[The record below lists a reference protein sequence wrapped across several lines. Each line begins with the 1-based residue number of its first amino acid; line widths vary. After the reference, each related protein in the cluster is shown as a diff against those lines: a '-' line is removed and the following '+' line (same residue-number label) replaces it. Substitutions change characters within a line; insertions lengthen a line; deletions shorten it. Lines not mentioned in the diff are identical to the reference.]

1 MTFLLVALPIVL
13 FFILLFLGV
22 EIAYALGVTGL
33 LGLLMFVNV
42 DPTIG
47 FLESTPYRTAAS
59 YTLTTIPLF
68 LLMAEFATHGGII
81 GRLFVLAD
89 RFLSGVRGGLA
100 YAVVVASA
108 MMGALSGSSIGA
120 TGAVARLAVP
130 QMTERGYSDRLALG
144 AVASAGT
151 LAIMIPPSIPLI
163 LFGVLTETSIGALLL
178 AGLIPGLITAT
189 AYGAVILGWV
199 KKSPQDFP
207 QGEQPRYTWKEK
219 RASLAPV
226 WPFLIIVVVVIGSI
240 YGGLTTST
248 EAAGMG
254 ATATLLVWLGLTWLN
269 RKNEADRD
277 NRFTLGA
284 LSASLN
290 ATVKTTTMIILLVIG
305 ANFTGYFLTVT
316 GVTRA
321 FGDFMLGLDLPAI
334 VVLLIILAMYLVL
347 GCFLSQVEILV
358 LTLPIVMPVILG
370 LGYSAVWFGVIV
382 TKMVEVGLL
391 TPPVGINCF
400 IAAGAVP
407 GKRVG
412 DAFRGASVFL
422 VAEAVVIAVLIAF
435 PDVVTYL
442 PEVAGLM

>member
-277 NRFTLGA
+277 NRFTLRA

-321 FGDFMLGLDLPAI
+321 FGDFMLGLDLPPI